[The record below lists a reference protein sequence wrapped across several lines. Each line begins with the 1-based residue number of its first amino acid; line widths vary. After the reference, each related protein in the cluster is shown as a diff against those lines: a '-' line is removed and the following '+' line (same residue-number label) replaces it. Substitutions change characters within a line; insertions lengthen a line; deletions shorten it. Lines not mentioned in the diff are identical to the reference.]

1 MPYVTAIAT
10 APPTTSRPI
19 AGAHRAPPREA
30 LNAPVNANA
39 SSTTANVTATL
50 IPDGADRIA
59 TIGRIEPTVNATADD
74 TAACHGLVKPC
85 RRAVAVSR
93 DRYLEPFNG
102 RPQWPPIVH
111 HAPGQGQPATG
122 VSKAW
127 RLPRRPARTS
137 PRRLAVTGVPVLGVT
152 VDLSGTLAY
161 AGGKIAAS
169 LTGALSSDAVIS
181 AVLTVKSGSTVTLYT
196 ADGFS
201 IDGSAAVGS
210 GDTVFTVDVKGR
222 CTTRRP
228 GR

>member
-1 MPYVTAIAT
+1 MTAIAA
-10 APPTTSRPI
+10 APQTTSRPI

-39 SSTTANVTATL
+39 SSTTANVTGTTL
-50 IPDGADRIA
+50 IPDGANRIA
-59 TIGRIEPTVNATADD
+59 RIGRIEPTVNATADD

-137 PRRLAVTGVPVLGVT
+137 PRPLAVTGVPVLGVT

-161 AGGKIAAS
+161 AGGKTAAS
-169 LTGALSSDAVIS
+169 
-181 AVLTVKSGSTVTLYT
+181 LTVKSGSTVTLYT